1 MRLEDIVV
9 MIDGK
14 KVRATISEDD
24 GWWEFSPVDAD
35 DEASI
40 EAATKASDLQATYRD
55 AQFGRD
61 EGLGGLMSVDPWYR
75 LVEWLRDQFGDD
87 SVTYRRVDEEGDRGR
102 VY

>member
-1 MRLEDIVV
+1 MRLEDIVAT
-9 MIDGK
+9 IDGAH
-14 KVRATISEDD
+14 VRVTLSEDD

-40 EAATKASDLQATYRD
+40 EAAAKASDLQATYRD

-61 EGLGGLMSVDPWYR
+61 EGAGGLASVDPWDR
-75 LVEWLRDQFGDD
+75 LVEWLRNMFGNDC
-87 SVTYRRVDEEGDRGR
+87 VTYRKVAEEGDEGK

>member
-9 MIDGK
+9 TIDGK
-14 KVRATISEDD
+14 KVHATLSEDD

-35 DEASI
+35 DEDAT
-40 EAATKASDLQATYRD
+40 AAAAKASELQATYRD

-61 EGLGGLMSVDPWYR
+61 EGAGGLVSVDPWNR
-75 LVEWLRDQFGDD
+75 LVEWLRNQFGDD
-87 SVTYRRVDEEGDRGR
+87 SVTFKMVAEEGDAGK